1 MASSLHLV
9 LALSSLLVTLVSTG
23 MPGAP
28 VPADPASRDIQKAAN
43 FALERFNRM
52 SNDAHIYRKIKVLS
66 AKSQVV
72 AGVNY
77 YLTMKIGAT
86 NCRKNSEN
94 LEACE
99 LAQNDEAQTRICTF
113 QVYSIPWKNT
123 MSLEDSNCE
132 AV

>member
-72 AGVNY
+72 AGMNY
-77 YLTMKIGAT
+77 IIQMKIGAT
-86 NCRKNSEN
+86 NCRKNSNVN
-94 LEACE
+94 LQSCQ
-99 LAQNDEAQTRICTF
+99 LAQGANSKTKICTF
-113 QVYSIPWKNT
+113 EVYVSLKNV
-123 MSLEDSNCE
+123 MSLSKTTCR
-132 AV
+132 AA